1 MKQDE
6 LIESLLDED
15 ESFKREEL
23 EQMDS
28 HDLVDAWMQW
38 NGFIGWTDQVID
50 VVFAAYEPISL
61 QIVFD
66 DMDEDSQPGWLAQL
80 YEGMTAAQKD
90 EFLRLTG
97 NE

>member
-1 MKQDE
+1 MTQDE

-23 EQMDS
+23 EQMDYR
-28 HDLVDAWMQW
+28 DLVDTWMQW

-80 YEGMTAAQKD
+80 YEGMTCAQKD

>member
-1 MKQDE
+1 MTQDE
-6 LIESLLDED
+6 LIQSLLDED

-23 EQMDS
+23 EQMDCR
-28 HDLVDAWMQW
+28 DLVDEWMQW
-38 NGFIGWTDQVID
+38 NGMHGYTDQVID

-66 DMDEDSQPGWLAQL
+66 DMDEDDQPGWLAQL
-80 YEGMTAAQKD
+80 YEGMTDAQKD